1 MKGRGIVP
9 LTGRSGLLGDQRNN
23 NFLDVAFGK
32 GDMVTTFHTV
42 FFLPTSYFLIHAGQH
57 NFCDHQIGSSLSVEF
72 RETSR
77 KVGGIK
83 SQGVSRIILVRFF
96 SSASLGYVTS
106 LPRPDLASVPDVT
119 AMSYDE
125 THSSLTVVY
134 SDHSLV
140 TWDVVTNVSMISSHN
155 FHSSCVWSV
164 DTFQGRNN
172 LDLRKSM

>member
-1 MKGRGIVP
+1 MSDSLMLI
-9 LTGRSGLLGDQRNN
+9 
-23 NFLDVAFGK
+23 NFLLIFSASTLCVGQ
-32 GDMVTTFHTV
+32 
-42 FFLPTSYFLIHAGQH
+42 SY
-57 NFCDHQIGSSLSVEF
+57 
-72 RETSR
+72 
-77 KVGGIK
+77 
-83 SQGVSRIILVRFF
+83 ILVGCTEGIIRCF

-140 TWDVVTNVSMISSHN
+140 TWDVGVVTNVSMISSHN

-172 LDLRKSM
+172 LDLRKFRFVKVYI